1 MLRSAAY
8 SGLAAGFFNATNHT
22 LGARS
27 ANVPDFTRPPPANL
41 SIYTNASLWEQWRPK
56 AHFIHPSNSVGDP
69 TAFWMDD
76 NGTLHLSALYSFIRG
91 IENST
96 YFTQSIAGSTTQD
109 LLHFKDHNTYKNP
122 VSIGAGNE
130 VDFIADFDG
139 SVIPHGYNGLPTL
152 IWTAVKGLP
161 ISWSIDYHDGYE
173 SQALAYSE
181 DNGDTWIKPEE
192 GANIPVI
199 TAPPYTGNVV
209 TGFRDPWVVQG
220 KQFNDLLSPNGTWNH
235 TEAPWY
241 ISVSGGIHGDGPR
254 LFFYRQSEPNNFTSW
269 DYLGPILQENVNST
283 FVQPGSGWAGSDE
296 SDGSNYETSQ
306 LTTLGHEGDDED
318 GLGLITM
325 GAESGRKDLSYHWSL
340 YRVGHWARSEHNESV
355 ILNTTFEGVVD
366 WGLGYACTGVQN
378 RTDLRRYTLCVIGED
393 QVEDLKYQTEY
404 SGALTLPRELFIK
417 DIENVVDSSLVR
429 MKASWAV
436 KTGHLKTAIPTE
448 NNGLV
453 GAKSDGT
460 VDLTTLGIRPARE
473 LAAFRTDA
481 EKSFVGN
488 QTATV
493 FTPSRN
499 NSGDEVTIKDGE
511 RQIYR
516 ALEQSPDSRHFE
528 LETTISFPNASLRSE
543 DYGSFSAGISIFR
556 SVKGVEPGSDRFEDV
571 SVVYRPAN
579 ESIMIQRNTAVKN
592 STVNR
597 APEVGKLRL
606 WERRVNGSTTT
617 HLDDVKMRVFLDG
630 STLEVY
636 VNDVL
641 AISTRAYYWF
651 PDSTRVGYVYNT
663 PEGFSKTDAEAEVTF
678 GQTSWWQGL
687 VDAYPERPKDK
698 WELIRQLM
706 GYPEPA
712 NNPNNDTIIYQGVG
726 ETPAFPVLP

>member
-1 MLRSAAY
+1 MLRGTAL
-8 SGLAAGFFNATNHT
+8 SGLAAGFASATDIT
-22 LGARS
+22 LGSRAAS
-27 ANVPDFTRPPPANL
+27 IPDFTQSPPLNL
-41 SIYTNASLWEQWRPK
+41 TFYTNASLWEQWRPK
-56 AHFIHPSNSVGDP
+56 AHFIHPSNGVGDP

-76 NGTLHLSALYSFIRG
+76 SGTLHLSALYSFLRG
-91 IENST
+91 IENSI
-96 YFTQSIAGSTTQD
+96 YFTQSIAGSTTKD

-130 VDFIADFDG
+130 IDFLADFDG

-161 ISWSIDYHDGYE
+161 ITWSKDYHDGYE
-173 SQALAYSE
+173 CQALAYSE
-181 DNGDTWIKPEE
+181 DNGDHWIKPEE

-199 TAPPYTGNVV
+199 AAPPYTGNVV

-220 KQFNDLLSPNGTWNH
+220 KQFDDLLSPNGTWNH

-306 LTTLGHEGDDED
+306 LTSLGHEGDDED
-318 GLGLITM
+318 GLALITM
-325 GAESGRKDLSYHWSL
+325 GAESGRKDHKYHWSL
-340 YRVGHWARSEHNESV
+340 YRAGHWARSEYNESV
-355 ILNTTFEGVVD
+355 VLNTNFEGVVD

-393 QVEDLKYQTEY
+393 QTNDLMYQTEY
-404 SGALTLPRELFIK
+404 SGALTLPRELFVK
-417 DIENVVDSSLVR
+417 DIDNVVDSSLVR
-429 MKASWAV
+429 LKASWAV
-436 KTGHLKTAIPTE
+436 KTGHLKTAIPTAYD
-448 NNGLV
+448 GRV
-453 GAKSDGT
+453 GAKPDGT
-460 VDLTTLGIRPARE
+460 VDLTTLGIRPAQE

-481 EKSFVGN
+481 EKYFVGN
-488 QTATV
+488 STAVV

-499 NSGDEVTIKDGE
+499 ESGDEIIAKNGE

-528 LETTISFPNASLRSE
+528 LETTISFPNASLRNE
-543 DYGSFSAGISIFR
+543 EEYGSFSAGISIFR
-556 SVKGVEPGSDRFEDV
+556 SVAGVEPGSDGFEDV

-579 ESIMIQRNTAVKN
+579 ESIMIQRNTAIRN
-592 STVNR
+592 TTVNHD
-597 APEVGKLRL
+597 PEVGKLRL
-606 WERRVNGSTTT
+606 WERRANGTTQ
-617 HLDDVKMRVFLDG
+617 LDDVKMRVFLDG

-636 VNDVL
+636 VNDVM

-651 PDSTRVGYVYNT
+651 PDSTRVGYVYNV
-663 PEGFSKTDAEAEVTF
+663 PEGFAASDADAAVAFRE
-678 GQTSWWQGL
+678 TSWWQGL
-687 VDAYPERPKDK
+687 VDAYPERPKNK

-706 GYPEPA
+706 GYPEPE

-726 ETPAFPVLP
+726 DPPAFPVLP